1 MCGVSNKMVNY
12 IGHRANIL
20 FEGASSLFYHAE
32 HMKEFLSLLDHKNN
46 LLLAV
51 EEDLHEKLYIAEL
64 KALGLFYKVVTISQ

>member
-1 MCGVSNKMVNY
+1 MVNY
-12 IGHRANIL
+12 FGNHANIL
-20 FEGASSLFYHAE
+20 FEEASSLFYHVE